1 MGRPGLVYSLE
12 FLDRFAENI
21 VTGLE
26 YRGPAYEGATLTLER
41 SLPAG
46 GVDVLDEPV
55 YWLFPSGELRCCTAR
70 ALQRAGP
77 AAGKTNRLGASE
89 LTCQLAS

>member
-1 MGRPGLVYSLE
+1 MAYDEKNKRKICCYKTRPLNV
-12 FLDRFAENI
+12 F
-21 VTGLE
+21 
-26 YRGPAYEGATLTLER
+26 EGSTLTVER
-41 SLPAG
+41 TLPRG

-77 AAGKTNRLGASE
+77 AAGKTSRLVAS
-89 LTCQLAS
+89 QLAD